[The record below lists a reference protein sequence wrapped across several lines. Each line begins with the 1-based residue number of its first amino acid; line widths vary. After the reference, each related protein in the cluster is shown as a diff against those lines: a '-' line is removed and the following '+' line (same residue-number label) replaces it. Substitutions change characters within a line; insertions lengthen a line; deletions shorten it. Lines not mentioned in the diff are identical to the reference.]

1 MYGYAWVASLSSL
14 VYGYNTGIIAP
25 AILFIPDSIE
35 MGTFEMAAIV
45 SIILI
50 GATIGAL
57 MSGILADR
65 LGRRSVLAS
74 NNVIMLGAAVL
85 ATLGE
90 SSELL
95 VVSRFVLGLGVGVA
109 SVVPALYITEMAPAH
124 ARGQLG
130 AMNQLL
136 GWTGIIVAYFV
147 GYGMVTCTAGDLC
160 WRGMFAS
167 GAVLCIFHLV
177 SLHQLCGGCVLIHR
191 SCPGQSYPKHLV
203 GWSTKSGI
211 RRPFWSSPL
220 YTLHAV
226 RSKFLTAITFS
237 GNDI

>member
-1 MYGYAWVASLSSL
+1 MASLSSL

-57 MSGILADR
+57 MSGVLADR

-177 SLHQLCGGCVLIHR
+177 SLHRLWRVYINL
-191 SCPGQSYPKHLV
+191 
-203 GWSTKSGI
+203 
-211 RRPFWSSPL
+211 
-220 YTLHAV
+220 
-226 RSKFLTAITFS
+226 
-237 GNDI
+237 